1 MMSVDGSWDVLK
13 LCKPT
18 LSPNIQY
25 ESRRVRDERWL
36 ILRNTVTGEH
46 IRLNAS
52 AAAIFSL
59 IDGDTSLE
67 ALCALGVNHGFDP
80 EDVSAFIGPMCAIG
94 LLSIGTDHEQERLIA
109 QQESNQKS
117 SLLNRFKNPLAIRI
131 PLHNPDKWL
140 ALLIQKLPW
149 LFRRWVLVTAL
160 SIIAVAILA
169 AIVNVSMVVEE
180 FKRVAASPQH
190 WWLYILMYPALKAL
204 HELAHA
210 LVIKRWGG
218 SVHETGI
225 TFLVL
230 MPIPYVDASD
240 AWMFPS
246 KYQRI
251 LVGAAGMVAEC
262 ALASIGL
269 FVFLTVQPGFAQELG
284 FAVFFM
290 GSVTTILFNA
300 NPLLKFDGYYILQDW
315 LDIPNLSTRAQN
327 YCRYLFKKY
336 IYRISSARSPVS
348 AGGEG
353 KWLLIYGVM
362 SSVYRA
368 VITVVIALFLASKFL
383 VLGVALAL
391 FALFQLLV
399 TPLLRLIVYLRNSP
413 ELVDVRA
420 RSIGVTAALVL
431 TVLLAVSFLPVP
443 STTRTEGV
451 VWVPN
456 QAQVFAAQAGVVEEL
471 VVEPGTHVVTGQV
484 LIRLSAPE
492 LSTAKSVVE
501 AQLATARVSYRTLQQ
516 TDTAGAQGLASD
528 IQSLQLELS
537 NLVERSKHLEITAS
551 NNGQFVIDEQSVVA
565 GRLVKQGELLAYVVD
580 KQDLVV
586 KAVLTQQRI
595 ERFQAGVEQ
604 AQVRL
609 ADSFGVELDARLTRQ
624 TPAGVNTLPSPALA
638 YDGSGGIAVASQT
651 DEQLK
656 TLERVFHIEL
666 ALPNEA
672 VIAGIGGR
680 AYVTLHHEPES
691 LGKRWWRSTR
701 QLLLKQLTV

>member
-1 MMSVDGSWDVLK
+1 MTSIESSWDTLK

-18 LSPNIQY
+18 LSPNIEY
-25 ESRRVRDERWL
+25 ESRSVRDERWL
-36 ILRNTVTGEH
+36 ILRNTLTGEH
-46 IRLNAS
+46 IRLSAS
-52 AAAIFSL
+52 ASAILSL
-59 IDGDTSLE
+59 IDGKTNLE
-67 ALCALGVNHGFDP
+67 SICARSANHGFEPD
-80 EDVSAFIGPMCAIG
+80 DVSALIGPMCTIG
-94 LLSIGTDHEQERLIA
+94 LLSIGSDHEQERLIA
-109 QQESNQKS
+109 QQKSNQKD
-117 SLLNRFKNPLAIRI
+117 SLLSRFKNPLSIRI

-140 ALLIQKLPW
+140 GLLIQKLPW
-149 LFRRWVLVTAL
+149 LFRRWFLVTAL
-160 SIIAVAILA
+160 SIISVAILA
-169 AIVNVSMVVEE
+169 AIVNVSTVGEE

-190 WWLYILMYPALKAL
+190 WWLFILMYPALKAL

-251 LVGAAGMVAEC
+251 LVGAAGMIAEC
-262 ALASIGL
+262 TLASIGL
-269 FVFLTVQPGFAQELG
+269 FTFLTVQPGFTRELG

-290 GSVTTILFNA
+290 GSVSTILFNA

-315 LDIPNLSTRAQN
+315 LDIPNLSSRAQK

-336 IYRISSARSPVS
+336 IYRVAGARSPVS
-348 AGGEG
+348 AGGEA
-353 KWLLIYGVM
+353 KWLLLYGVM

-399 TPLLRLIVYLRNSP
+399 TPLLKLIVYLRNSP
-413 ELVDVRA
+413 ELVDVRT
-420 RSIGVTAALVL
+420 RSMGVTAVLALS
-431 TVLLAVSFLPVP
+431 VLLAVSFFPVP

-471 VVEPGTHVVTGQV
+471 VVEPGTHVTTGQI

-492 LSTAKSVVE
+492 LYTAKLVVE
-501 AQLATARVSYRTLQQ
+501 AKLETARVNYRTMQQ
-516 TDTAGAQGLASD
+516 NDTAGAQGLASD
-528 IQSLQLELS
+528 IQSLQRELS
-537 NLVERSKHLEITAS
+537 NLIARSKQLEITAS
-551 NNGQFVIDEQSVVA
+551 NDGQFVIDEQSVIE
-565 GRLVKQGELLAYVVD
+565 GRRVKQGELLAYVVD

-595 ERFQAGVEQ
+595 ERLQAGVEQ

-609 ADSFGVELDARLTRQ
+609 ADSFGLELDATLTRQ

-638 YDGSGGIAVASQT
+638 YNGRGGIAVASQT
-651 DEQLK
+651 DDQLK

-666 ALPNEA
+666 SLPDQA